1 MSEQPTFTDEEMK
14 MLTRQVIEYLD
25 GWSLSAEHIIAIL
38 GADVKNRQLPI
49 YRKGEKVLP
58 QTKETIQRIEH
69 IVGIADA
76 LRTAYPFSDQ
86 MRVLWLQK
94 PHRRF
99 RRKTPLSVILNEGL
113 NGLMRV
119 RVEIDCAYGWTIND
133 AMQANAAANTKT

>member
-1 MSEQPTFTDEEMK
+1 MSDHFSDEEMK
-14 MLTRQVIEYLD
+14 ALTQQVINYLD
-25 GWSLSAEHIIAIL
+25 AWNLPAEHMIAVL
-38 GADVKNRQLPI
+38 GADVKNRQLPL

-86 MRVLWLQK
+86 MRTLWLQK

-133 AMQANAAANTKT
+133 AMQANAAANKT

>member
-1 MSEQPTFTDEEMK
+1 MSEHFTDEEMK

-25 GWSLSAEHIIAIL
+25 GWSLSAEQTIAIL
-38 GADVKNRQLPI
+38 GADVKNRHLPL
-49 YRKGEKVLP
+49 YRKGEKVLS

-133 AMQANAAANTKT
+133 AMQANAAANNNS